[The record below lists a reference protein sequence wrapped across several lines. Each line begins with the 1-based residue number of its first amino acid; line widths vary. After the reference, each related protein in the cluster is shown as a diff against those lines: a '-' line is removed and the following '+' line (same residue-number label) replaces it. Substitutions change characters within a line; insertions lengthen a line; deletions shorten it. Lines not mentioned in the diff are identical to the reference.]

1 MSKIKYLFKRIL
13 KMNYK
18 KFFDTINLVHKR
30 SNKNRIYIF
39 FDIIICGLKYQAGYM
54 DYNLFEMY
62 NMNSKE
68 RKTIITRGINNSFIK
83 KYNDQSQIYKFE
95 DKVEFNKI
103 FDKYLNRE
111 WLYLSE
117 ASLEDF
123 KKYIKGKTEIIV
135 KPIDSSCGTGIEII
149 DPRKKDAK
157 ELYDTLIKNGQLLV
171 EDVVKQ
177 NKEISDIYPHS
188 VNTLRVVT
196 INKKVVAA
204 YLRIGNKGNVVDN
217 FNHGG
222 MATKV
227 NIENGLIEYP
237 AIDKESKVYDV
248 HPETKKAIVGVT
260 VPMWDEVVK
269 LCEEISHIIP
279 EVGYVGWDICVGDKK
294 LYLIEGN
301 DFPGHDIY
309 QLPVHRSDNYGD
321 LPIFEKAM
329 RGDEN
334 ENSNSNRS

>member
-1 MSKIKYLFKRIL
+1 MSKIKYLLKRIL

-30 SNKNRIYIF
+30 SNKNRLVIF
-39 FDIIICGLKYQAGYM
+39 FDIIVCGFKYQAGYM

-68 RKTIITRGINNSFIK
+68 RKTIITRGINNGFIK
-83 KYNDQSQIYKFE
+83 KYNDQSLIYKFE

-111 WLYLSE
+111 WIYLCD

-123 KKYIKGKTEIIV
+123 KKYIKDKKEVIV
-135 KPIDSSCGTGIEII
+135 KPVSASCGTGIEII
-149 DPRKKDAK
+149 NPGDKNPE
-157 ELYDTLIKNGQLLV
+157 ELYNHLKENGQLLV

-177 NKEISDIYPHS
+177 NKVISDIYPHS

-204 YLRIGNKGNVVDN
+204 YLRIGNHGNVVDN

-227 NIENGLIEYP
+227 NIENGLIEFP
-237 AIDKESKVYDV
+237 AIDKNSDVYKI

-260 VPMWDEVVK
+260 IPMWDEVVK
-269 LCEEISHIIP
+269 LCEEISHVIP
-279 EVGYVGWDICVGDKK
+279 EVGYVGWDICVGEDK

-309 QLPVHRSDNYGD
+309 QLPVHRSDNYGM
-321 LPIFEKAM
+321 LPVFERAM
-329 RGDEN
+329 KEGVK
-334 ENSNSNRS
+334 

>member
-30 SNKNRIYIF
+30 SGKNRIVIF
-39 FDIIICGLKYQAGYM
+39 FDIIVCGFKYQAGYM

-62 NMNSKE
+62 KMNSKE
-68 RKTIITRGINNSFIK
+68 RKTVITRGLNNSFIK

-111 WLYLSE
+111 WIYLKE

-123 KKYIKGKTEIIV
+123 KKYIKDKKEIIV
-135 KPIDSSCGTGIEII
+135 KPVDSSCGTGIEIL
-149 DPRKKDAK
+149 DPSIRDPK
-157 ELYDTLIKNGQLLV
+157 ELYDTLINNKQFLV

-177 NKEISDIYPHS
+177 NKEISNIYPHS

-227 NIENGLIEYP
+227 NIENGIIEYP
-237 AIDKESKVYDV
+237 AIDKNSEVYTI
-248 HPETKKAIVGVT
+248 HPETKHKIVGVQ
-260 VPMWDEVVK
+260 VPMWDKVVE
-269 LCEEISHIIP
+269 LCETIAHVIP
-279 EVGYVGWDICVGDKK
+279 EVGYVGWDICVGEDK

-321 LPIFEKAM
+321 LPVFERAM
-329 RGDEN
+329 KEGEK
-334 ENSNSNRS
+334 

>member
-1 MSKIKYLFKRIL
+1 MSKIKYLLKRIL

-30 SNKNRIYIF
+30 SGKNRIFIF
-39 FDIIICGLKYQAGYM
+39 FDIIVCGFKYQAGYM

-62 NMNSKE
+62 KMNSKE
-68 RKTIITRGINNSFIK
+68 RKTVITRGINNSFIK

-111 WLYLSE
+111 WIYLKES
-117 ASLEDF
+117 SLEDF
-123 KKYIKGKTEIIV
+123 KKYIKGKKEIIV

-149 DPRKKDAK
+149 DPSRRDPK
-157 ELYDTLIKNGQLLV
+157 ELYDTLINNRQFLV

-177 NKEISDIYPHS
+177 NKEISNIYPHS

-204 YLRIGNKGNVVDN
+204 YLRIGNHGNVVDN

-227 NIENGLIEYP
+227 NIENGLIEFP
-237 AIDKESKVYDV
+237 AIDKNSEVYTI
-248 HPETKKAIVGVT
+248 HPETKEKIVGVT
-260 VPMWDEVVK
+260 IPMWDKVVE
-269 LCEEISHIIP
+269 LCETIAHVIP
-279 EVGYVGWDICVGDKK
+279 EVGYVGWDICVGEDK

-329 RGDEN
+329 KEGE
-334 ENSNSNRS
+334 

>member
-1 MSKIKYLFKRIL
+1 
-13 KMNYK
+13 MNYK

-30 SNKNRIYIF
+30 SGKNRIVIF
-39 FDIIICGLKYQAGYM
+39 FDIIVCGFKYQAGYM

-68 RKTIITRGINNSFIK
+68 RSTIITRGINNSFIK
-83 KYNDQSQIYKFE
+83 KYNDQSKIYKFE
-95 DKVEFNKI
+95 DKVEFNRV

-111 WLYLSE
+111 WIYLRE
-117 ASLEDF
+117 ASLDDF
-123 KKYIKGKTEIIV
+123 KKYIKGKKEIIV
-135 KPIDSSCGTGIEII
+135 KPVDASCGTGIEII
-149 DPRKKDAK
+149 DPSKRDPK

-177 NKEISDIYPHS
+177 NKEISNIYPNS

-204 YLRIGNKGNVVDN
+204 YLRIGNHGNVVDN

-227 NIENGLIEYP
+227 NIENGLIEFP
-237 AIDKESKVYDV
+237 AIDKESVVYTI
-248 HPETKKAIVGVT
+248 HPETKAKIVGVK
-260 VPMWDEVVK
+260 VPMWDKVVE
-269 LCEEISHIIP
+269 LCETIAHVIP
-279 EVGYVGWDICVGDKK
+279 EVGYVGWDICVGEDK

-321 LPIFEKAM
+321 LPIFERAM
-329 RGDEN
+329 KEGEK
-334 ENSNSNRS
+334 

>member
-30 SNKNRIYIF
+30 SNKNRIFIF
-39 FDIIICGLKYQAGYM
+39 FDIIVCGFKYQAGYM

-83 KYNDQSQIYKFE
+83 KYNDQSKIYKFE

-111 WLYLSE
+111 WIYLCE
-117 ASLEDF
+117 ASLDDF
-123 KKYIKGKTEIIV
+123 KKYVKNKEKIIV
-135 KPIDSSCGTGIEII
+135 KPIDASCGKGIEVINPKNH
-149 DPRKKDAK
+149 DLE
-157 ELYDTLIKNGQLLV
+157 ELYNTLIKNGQVLA
-171 EDVVKQ
+171 EDIVKQ
-177 NKEISDIYPHS
+177 NKVISDIYPHS

-204 YLRIGNKGNVVDN
+204 YFRIGNHGNVVDN

-227 NIENGLIEYP
+227 NIENGTIEFP
-237 AIDKESKVYDV
+237 AIDKNSDV
-248 HPETKKAIVGVT
+248 FEIHPETKKPIVGVT
-260 VPMWDEVVK
+260 IPMWDKVVK

-279 EVGYVGWDICVGDKK
+279 EVGYVGWDISVGEDK

-309 QLPVHRSDNYGD
+309 QLPVHRSDNYGM
-321 LPIFEKAM
+321 LPIFETAM
-329 RGDEN
+329 KEGEK
-334 ENSNSNRS
+334 

>member
-1 MSKIKYLFKRIL
+1 
-13 KMNYK
+13 MNYK

-30 SNKNRIYIF
+30 SGKNRIVIF
-39 FDIIICGLKYQAGYM
+39 FDIIVCGFKYQAGYM

-62 NMNSKE
+62 KMNSKE
-68 RKTIITRGINNSFIK
+68 RKTVITRGINNSFIK

-111 WLYLSE
+111 WIYLKE

-123 KKYIKGKTEIIV
+123 KKYIKDKKEIIV
-135 KPIDSSCGTGIEII
+135 KPVDSSCGTGIEIL
-149 DPRKKDAK
+149 DPSIRDPK
-157 ELYDTLIKNGQLLV
+157 ELYDTLINNKQFLV

-177 NKEISDIYPHS
+177 NKEISNIYPHS

-227 NIENGLIEYP
+227 NIENGIIEYP
-237 AIDKESKVYDV
+237 AIDKNSEVYTI
-248 HPETKKAIVGVT
+248 HPETKHKIVGVQ
-260 VPMWDEVVK
+260 VPMWDKVVE
-269 LCEEISHIIP
+269 LCETIAHVIP
-279 EVGYVGWDICVGDKK
+279 EVGYVGWDICVGEDK

-321 LPIFEKAM
+321 LPVFERAM
-329 RGDEN
+329 KEGEK
-334 ENSNSNRS
+334 